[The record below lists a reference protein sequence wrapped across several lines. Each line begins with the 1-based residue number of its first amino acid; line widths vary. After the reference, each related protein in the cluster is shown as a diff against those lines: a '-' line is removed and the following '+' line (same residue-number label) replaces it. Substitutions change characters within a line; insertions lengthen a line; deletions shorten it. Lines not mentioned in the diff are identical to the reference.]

1 MLVRPRRYKTF
12 QAPISRKTARKTA
25 RKTSRKTSRKTFSLA
40 RARRHSDKLYESRCP
55 KLSVESAYPESYRH
69 QL

>member
-12 QAPISRKTARKTA
+12 QAPI
-25 RKTSRKTSRKTFSLA
+25 SRKTSRKTFSLA

>member
-12 QAPISRKTARKTA
+12 QAAI
-25 RKTSRKTSRKTFSLA
+25 SRKTSRKTFSLA

>member
-12 QAPISRKTARKTA
+12 QAPIPRKTA
-25 RKTSRKTSRKTFSLA
+25 RKTFSLA

>member
-12 QAPISRKTARKTA
+12 QAPIPRKTARKTA
-25 RKTSRKTSRKTFSLA
+25 RKTSRKTFSLA

>member
-1 MLVRPRRYKTF
+1 MLVRPRRFETF
-12 QAPISRKTARKTA
+12 EAPISRKA
-25 RKTSRKTSRKTFSLA
+25 SRKTFSLA

>member
-1 MLVRPRRYKTF
+1 MLVRPPRFKTF
-12 QAPISRKTARKTA
+12 QAPISRKTSRKI
-25 RKTSRKTSRKTFSLA
+25 SRKTSRKTFSLA

>member
-12 QAPISRKTARKTA
+12 QAPISRKI
-25 RKTSRKTSRKTFSLA
+25 SRKTFSLA
-40 RARRHSDKLYESRCP
+40 RARRHSDKLYKSRCP

>member
-12 QAPISRKTARKTA
+12 QAPIPRKTA
-25 RKTSRKTSRKTFSLA
+25 RKTSRKTFSLA